1 MVNKAGLLYS
11 PNPLRR
17 CVSLIYLRFF
27 SSSHS
32 ALPLSPS
39 LSLSLLNLFL
49 LPFLSLSLSVPFLF
63 HSLSLSIYHP
73 LNIFLSLSISLFSPA
88 PLPPFHL
95 LPPSLPSSIFLSLT
109 LYSPSLSPPSISPFF
124 SFFLPPSTFPLSL
137 SLSLSVS
144 PSASGG

>member
-39 LSLSLLNLFL
+39 LSLSLINLFL
-49 LPFLSLSLSVPFLF
+49 LPFLSLSLSVPFLSP
-63 HSLSLSIYHP
+63 SLSLSIYHP
-73 LNIFLSLSISLFSPA
+73 PQYLPLSVHLS
-88 PLPPFHL
+88 H
-95 LPPSLPSSIFLSLT
+95 SLT
-109 LYSPSLSPPSISPFF
+109 A
-124 SFFLPPSTFPLSL
+124 PLSL
-137 SLSLSVS
+137 GRR
-144 PSASGG
+144 PFP